1 MDPLDRFDP
10 GSAAAAGVDLSR
22 LLWLRG
28 PRCAPE
34 ETGPE
39 TLADATAAVATL
51 VGSLLFDVV
60 ALDLA
65 GAEHERRRLPGT
77 TWLRLQRLVEDT
89 PTAVRARGRRPR
101 GLRPGRRGARPRAGR
116 AALVGAARPRAAAR
130 GARRAGAGGAPRA
143 CATADLAFAAL

>member
-10 GSAAAAGVDLSR
+10 GSAASAGADLSR

-34 ETGPE
+34 ETAPK
-39 TLADATAAVATL
+39 TLAEATAAVATL
-51 VGSLLFDVV
+51 AGSLLFDVV

-77 TWLRLQRLVEDT
+77 TWLRLQRLVEGT
-89 PTAVRARGRRPR
+89 PTAVVLVADGHVACGPGGRALALEPA
-101 GLRPGRRGARPRAGR
+101 GLRWSGPAGPARLLEALATRVRAGR
-116 AALVGAARPRAAAR
+116 HGLR
-130 GARRAGAGGAPRA
+130 
-143 CATADLAFAAL
+143 TAELAFAAL